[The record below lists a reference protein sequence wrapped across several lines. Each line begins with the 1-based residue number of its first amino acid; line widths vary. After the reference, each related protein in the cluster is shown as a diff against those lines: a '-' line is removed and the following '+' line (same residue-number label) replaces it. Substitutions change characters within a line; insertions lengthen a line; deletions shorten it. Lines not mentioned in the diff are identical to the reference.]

1 VNNDT
6 NLIPAKNKYDLNF
19 KLEVL
24 KEYKYTSISQ
34 KNLSKKYNIS
44 LASLQRWCY
53 KFKVTKLVKPK
64 VEEPKFKLIYN
75 FENDIC
81 EKYKNNEKINSLM
94 SYYNTSRHL
103 ILKLLKKNNIE
114 IRNNNIEQRKYTFD
128 YDYFSKIDTCE
139 KAYWLGFLFAD
150 GCVNSFNNKISIG
163 LQQNDKEH
171 IIKLCNSIQRSSNN
185 LYFCKKTKSYKL
197 TLCSK
202 KMAKDLI
209 NLGCVNKKSL
219 VLQFPDE
226 SIIPK
231 FFIFSFI
238 RGYFDG
244 DGCIHLLNKG
254 LNAVISFVGTNI
266 FLQKLK
272 LLLEEYGINCN
283 IYKINHSQ
291 AYQLSF
297 SSKQSVE
304 IFYNLIYPNKN
315 VINLNRKHEKFLNYF
330 EIKNENL
337 LKNFKKSKHKWF
349 DKRRNTWHV
358 EFTKNKKRIRFGP
371 FKTEKEADLAKL
383 NYEEQNKIGYW
394 N

>member
-1 VNNDT
+1 
-6 NLIPAKNKYDLNF
+6 
-19 KLEVL
+19 
-24 KEYKYTSISQ
+24 
-34 KNLSKKYNIS
+34 
-44 LASLQRWCY
+44 
-53 KFKVTKLVKPK
+53 
-64 VEEPKFKLIYN
+64 
-75 FENDIC
+75 
-81 EKYKNNEKINSLM
+81 
-94 SYYNTSRHL
+94 
-103 ILKLLKKNNIE
+103 
-114 IRNNNIEQRKYTFD
+114 
-128 YDYFSKIDTCE
+128 
-139 KAYWLGFLFAD
+139 
-150 GCVNSFNNKISIG
+150 
-163 LQQNDKEH
+163 
-171 IIKLCNSIQRSSNN
+171 
-185 LYFCKKTKSYKL
+185 
-197 TLCSK
+197 
-202 KMAKDLI
+202 MAKDLI

>member
-34 KNLSKKYNIS
+34 KNLSKKYNIC

-75 FENDIC
+75 FENNIC

-150 GCVNSFNNKISIG
+150 GCINSFNDKTSLC
-163 LQQNDKEH
+163 LQQRDKEH
-171 IIKLCNSIQRSSNN
+171 IIKFCNTIQRSSDDM
-185 LYFCKKTKSYKL
+185 YFSKKTKSYNL

-219 VLQFPDE
+219 ILQFPDE
-226 SIIPK
+226 TIISK
-231 FFIFSFI
+231 SFVFSFI

-272 LLLEEYGINCN
+272 LILEEHGIICN
-283 IYKINHSQ
+283 VYKTHSQ

-315 VINLNRKHEKFLNYF
+315 VVNLNRKHEKFLNYF
-330 EIKNENL
+330 EIKNKNL

-349 DKRRNTWHV
+349 DKRRNIWYV
-358 EFTKNKKRIRFGP
+358 DFTKNKKRIRFGP
-371 FKTEKEADLAKL
+371 FKTEKEADSTKL
-383 NYEEQNKIGYW
+383 NYEEQNKIGCW